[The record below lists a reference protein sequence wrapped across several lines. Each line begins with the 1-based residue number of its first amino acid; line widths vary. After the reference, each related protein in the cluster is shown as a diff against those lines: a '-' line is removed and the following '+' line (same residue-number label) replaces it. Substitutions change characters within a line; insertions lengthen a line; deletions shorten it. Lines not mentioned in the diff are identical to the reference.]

1 MVLFERTKSEV
12 PLLLLVPCTKLL
24 ELTALDEPFD
34 AANYLEL
41 EPLLLSMSRLLA
53 LKLTAFLFVEF
64 LSIVSE

>member
-12 PLLLLVPCTKLL
+12 PLLLLVPCTKLF
-24 ELTALDEPFD
+24 ELTALDEPFE